1 MVDDSSSEKPETG
14 PDPCFRDAV
23 ADVKPLMQQRVRR
36 GRRTM
41 PKADLQARRDAAEGL
56 SNREEGRG
64 WPAAVVVDEVSAGAV
79 LAWKSAGVQ
88 ERVFHRL
95 KTGQFEIRRE
105 LDLHGMTVREA
116 GEAVLQLMEGT
127 RADRQCCVLVIHG
140 RGAENSKPGRLKS
153 CVYAWLRQH
162 PRTVALHSATRRHG
176 GTGATYALLKR
187 SPSSIGGTAGN

>member
-1 MVDDSSSEKPETG
+1 MIDDSSSEKPETG
-14 PDPCFRDAV
+14 PDPCFRNAA
-23 ADVKPLMQQRVRR
+23 ADVKPLLHHRVRH
-36 GRRTM
+36 GRRPM
-41 PKADLQARRDAAEGL
+41 PDAQLQARRDAAQGL
-56 SNREEGRG
+56 SSREDGG
-64 WPAAVVVDEVSAGAV
+64 HWPAAVAVDAVRAGAV

-95 KTGQFEIRRE
+95 KTGRFEIRRE

-116 GEAVLQLMEGT
+116 GEAVLQLVEGT

-140 RGAENSKPGRLKS
+140 RGADNSNPARLKS

-162 PRTVALHSATRRHG
+162 PRAVALHSATRRHG

-187 SPSSIGGTAGN
+187 SPPRDRGTGRN

>member
-1 MVDDSSSEKPETG
+1 MIDDSSSGKPETG

-23 ADVKPLMQQRVRR
+23 ADVKPLSHHRVRR

-56 SNREEGRG
+56 SNRQDGRR
-64 WPAAVVVDEVSAGAV
+64 WPAAVAVDAVRAGAV

-88 ERVFHRL
+88 ERVFQRL
-95 KTGQFEIRRE
+95 KVGQFEVRRK

-116 GEAVLQLMEGT
+116 GEAVLQLIEET
-127 RADRQCCVLVIHG
+127 KADRQCCVLVIHG
-140 RGAENSKPGRLKS
+140 RGADNSKPARLKS
-153 CVYAWLRQH
+153 CVYAWLREH
-162 PRTVALHSATRRHG
+162 PRAVALHSATQRHG

-187 SPSSIGGTAGN
+187 SPPRDRETARN